1 MKKLEFY
8 MRVFLQK
15 MLFVVFVI
23 ASFFLSETVSGQVPL
38 IRKISFLEGLPSD
51 VVYDLFVDKK
61 GLLYLGTDKGL
72 VTYNGVHFE
81 EIGIEE
87 SLGNSISSLH
97 QDEKGQIWCKN
108 FANQI
113 FYVSNDRL
121 IEDKSVK
128 SLLSR
133 TNSNLVD
140 FTLGFQSIYILTQ
153 NAVYKY
159 ASGKIVMLYKL
170 RNTELDELSSI
181 VYDSVNNQLFVSS
194 GLFIYTFKN
203 DILIDTKSSTSGQKT
218 LEVFKGNLSYSY
230 KSLVSNCV
238 ISNKKV
244 LLNNLELAKTFFNRL
259 SATKDNL
266 WLCTNNGI
274 YEFDEKNNRFKS
286 GFLDEVRVTDIVQD
300 LEGNHWISSLDEG
313 LFLLPSK
320 KIFEFKLDLKNKK
333 EKVSYTRITKS
344 QNGNYFVGTNDG
356 RVLET
361 TNSGK
366 YIREYDTKWDNNI
379 EFISF
384 SGDTILTNYGFFKIG
399 KSEPVS
405 SLTYFG
411 RELLEDKKGNLLIAS
426 TTFGGL
432 IARNLVDIPSFKN
445 PNKKYKV
452 IDFGS
457 NHIKTLVLRDKRAKT
472 ILYNF
477 KEEKYYFGFID
488 GLFVYDKNGEEKE
501 IKTNENKPII
511 AVGMIE
517 NADGSVWVATSQ
529 RGVYLVENQKII
541 NHISSENGLSD
552 DNCRRIEKDHTGIWI
567 ITQTGFDY
575 YDLKTKR
582 VKNAQLNL
590 CIKGITVNDLAV
602 YDNVIA
608 LATNQ
613 GIYYFNNSIL
623 NEENL
628 PRFNF
633 VSFNA
638 NNKKII
644 PGNNVILKY
653 YQNNINIKFNT
664 THYRSLGIYTY
675 RYRLMGLDEKWY
687 SLSSSAKNV
696 NFLALNPGNYKFQI
710 NIKIGERY
718 TPIREI
724 NFQIHK
730 PFWLR
735 YSFLTVSVFA
745 LLALLYL
752 VYRWAV
758 IKTRK
763 SEELKEQ
770 LALSQLT
777 ALRSQMNPHFIFNI
791 LNAVQGLIYSNQ
803 KSKAS
808 DYLGKF
814 SDLMRRI
821 LDTSDKSEVSIDKE
835 FETIDLYI
843 SLEKARF
850 ENDFDYKI
858 TFPENVDLSQYTIPS
873 MIIQPFVENAI
884 KHGLMHKEGLKH
896 LEIKIEMFEHTW
908 CVTIDDNGIG
918 RKASEM
924 INQKIKKHISFATKA
939 IDNRVKLINKTTNI
953 TIDIE
958 VIDKKAHDETSLG
971 TRIKIYVPIL
981 RQ

>member
-1 MKKLEFY
+1 
-8 MRVFLQK
+8 
-15 MLFVVFVI
+15 MLFVILIVT
-23 ASFFLSETVSGQVPL
+23 SFFVSETVCGQVPL
-38 IRKISFLEGLPSD
+38 TRKISFLEGLPSD
-51 VVYDLFVDKK
+51 VVYDLFVDKN

-87 SLGNSISSLH
+87 SLGNSISSLQ
-97 QDEKGQIWCKN
+97 QDDQGKIWCKN
-108 FANQI
+108 FANQL
-113 FYVSNDRL
+113 FYVSNAKL
-121 IEDKSVK
+121 TEDQSVK
-128 SLLSR
+128 SLLEK
-133 TNSNLVD
+133 TNSNLVA
-140 FTLGFQSIYILTQ
+140 FSLGFQSIYILTQ

-159 ASGKIVMLYKL
+159 SSGKTVLLFKKKNAEI
-170 RNTELDELSSI
+170 DELTSI
-181 VYDSVNNQLFVSS
+181 VFDTINKLLYVSS
-194 GLFIYTFKN
+194 QQFIYTFK
-203 DILIDTKSSTSGQKT
+203 DDVLTKTQITTSGQKT
-218 LEVFKGNLSYSY
+218 LEIFKGNLSYSY
-230 KSLVSNCV
+230 KSVISNCV
-238 ISNKKV
+238 VANKKV
-244 LLNNLELAKTFFNRL
+244 ALNNPELTKTFFNRL

-274 YEFDEKNNRFKS
+274 YEFDEKRNRFKT
-286 GFLDEVRVTDIVQD
+286 GFLDEIRVTDIVQD

-320 KIFEFKLDLKNKK
+320 QIFELKLDVKNKK
-333 EKVSYTRITKS
+333 EKVSYTRITQSK
-344 QNGNYFVGTNDG
+344 NGNYFVGTNDG

-361 TNSGK
+361 TNRGR
-366 YIREYDTKWDNNI
+366 YMREYDTKWDNNI

-384 SGDTILTNYGFFKIG
+384 VGDTILTNYGFFKIG
-399 KSEPVS
+399 SAEPVS
-405 SLTYFG
+405 TLTYFG
-411 RELLEDKKGNLLIAS
+411 RELIEDKRGNLLIAS
-426 TTFGGL
+426 PTFGGL
-432 IARNLVDIPSFKN
+432 IARNLVDSPNFKN
-445 PNKKYKV
+445 PNNKFKT

-457 NHIKTLVLRDKRAKT
+457 DHIKTLVFRDKRAKT
-472 ILYNF
+472 ILYHST
-477 KEEKYYFGFID
+477 EEKYYYGFID
-488 GLFVYDKNGEEKE
+488 GLFVYDKNGVEKE
-501 IKTNENKPII
+501 IKSDKNEPII
-511 AVGMIE
+511 AVGILE
-517 NADGSVWVATSQ
+517 NSDGSIWVGTSQ
-529 RGVYLVENQKII
+529 RGLYLIKNQKVI
-541 NHISSENGLSD
+541 NRISTENGLSD
-552 DNCRRIEKDHTGIWI
+552 NNCRRIEKDSTGIWI
-567 ITQTGFDY
+567 ITQSGFDY
-575 YDLKTKR
+575 YDLTTKR

-590 CIKGITVNDLAV
+590 CIKGITINDLTV
-602 YDNVIA
+602 YKNVVA

-613 GIYYFNNSIL
+613 GIYYFNKSIL

-633 VSFNA
+633 TSFNA
-638 NNKKII
+638 NNKKIT

-653 YQNNINIKFNT
+653 DQNNINIKFNT
-664 THYRSLGIYTY
+664 IHYRSLGSYTY
-675 RYRLMGLDEKWY
+675 RYRLMGLDKKWY
-687 SLSSSAKNV
+687 SLSSNAKNI

-710 NIKIGERY
+710 NIKIGEKY
-718 TPIREI
+718 TAIKEI

-821 LDTSDKSEVSIDKE
+821 LDTSDKSEVTIDKE

-850 ENDFDYKI
+850 EDDFDYKM
-858 TFPENVDLSQYTIPS
+858 TFPEDIDLSQFTIPS

-884 KHGLMHKEGLKH
+884 KHGLMHKVGLKH
-896 LEIKIEMFEHTW
+896 LEIKLEMFEHTW
-908 CVTIDDNGIG
+908 CITIDDNGIG
-918 RKASEM
+918 RKASET
-924 INQKIKKHISFATKA
+924 INQKVKKHISFATKA

-953 TIDIE
+953 IIDIE
-958 VIDKKAHDETSLG
+958 VIDKKAQDESSLG
-971 TRIKIYVPIL
+971 TRIKIYVPISS
-981 RQ
+981 Q